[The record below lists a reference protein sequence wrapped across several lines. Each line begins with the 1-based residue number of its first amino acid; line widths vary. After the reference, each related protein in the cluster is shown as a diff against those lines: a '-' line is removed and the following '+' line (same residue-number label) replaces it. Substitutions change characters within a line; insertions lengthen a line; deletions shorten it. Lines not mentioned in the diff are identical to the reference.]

1 MEKDIGNYYM
11 QLGFSKAQSY
21 KRKKKS
27 NYWTTIRLVR
37 KLARKA
43 LEIILMMKQK
53 VAPTSK
59 TKWQRTQI
67 YAKAE
72 AGVCVS
78 KSIRESSV
86 RQTDR
91 AKWRTCDS
99 QTAQQGPGSLFVSC
113 NALQTT
119 HARLHRMDRCLC
131 CSLASC
137 TWVGSCWRP
146 AVLRLDLYQVHDHL
160 CYISHA

>member
-1 MEKDIGNYYM
+1 M

-86 RQTDR
+86 
-91 AKWRTCDS
+91 
-99 QTAQQGPGSLFVSC
+99 
-113 NALQTT
+113 T
-119 HARLHRMDRCLC
+119 HARTPASDGSMPLLQLGVMYMSWFMLTTSCVTSR
-131 CSLASC
+131 SLPS
-137 TWVGSCWRP
+137 P
-146 AVLRLDLYQVHDHL
+146 
-160 CYISHA
+160 